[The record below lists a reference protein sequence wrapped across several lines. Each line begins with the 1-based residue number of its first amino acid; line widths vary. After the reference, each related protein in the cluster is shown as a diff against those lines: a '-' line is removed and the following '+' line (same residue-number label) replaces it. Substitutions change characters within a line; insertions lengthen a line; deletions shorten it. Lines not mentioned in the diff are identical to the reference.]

1 MKKFKKLIPA
11 FAMLL
16 VSAIMLGSSTFA
28 WFSMNDKVTANGM
41 NVEAQSNTE
50 YFVISSSDTLGTEK
64 TVNASKNAGGI
75 SDTNAKIYPCSFAT
89 AAQTI
94 DSVSIAANKFYTCF
108 SNTYEDPATGDAAS
122 KRFNATVLEDG
133 DASYMYTY
141 KVWIGLSAGSST
153 VSKKVKMTAS
163 ITGNAGLVVVFNGA
177 TFALESSTQENDK
190 SYTTGTA
197 LSFTAGE
204 GKEVTFY
211 VYIDGENAD
220 VKDGASEDD
229 LKGSVSVSF
238 EFVD

>member
-28 WFSMNDKVTANGM
+28 WFSMNNKVTANGM

-50 YFVISSSDTLGTEK
+50 YFVISSSSTLGTEK
-64 TVNASKNAGGI
+64 TVDASKAAGGI
-75 SDTNAKIYPCSFAT
+75 SEANAKIYPCSFA
-89 AAQTI
+89 AAVQTI

-133 DASYMYTY
+133 NASYMYTY
-141 KVWIGLSAGSST
+141 KVWIGLSAGSSA
-153 VSKKVKMTAS
+153 VSKKVKMTATL
-163 ITGNAGLVVVFNGA
+163 TGKAALVVKVNNES
-177 TFALESSTQENDK
+177 FALK
-190 SYTTGTA
+190 STGTVT
-197 LSFTAGE
+197 TANAINFVASAAH
-204 GKEVTFY
+204 EVAFY
-211 VYIDGENAD
+211 VYIDGENAGVVD
-220 VKDGASEDD
+220 NATD
-229 LKGSVSVSF
+229 LTGSVVVEF